1 MSNPILYTMP
11 GTCALAPNIAVAW
24 LNAPVT
30 IKTMEHGDQKKEEY
44 LSINPKGKVPA
55 LQFDDGDVLTEA
67 AAILAYLGAEYGKE
81 GYARN
86 QKLGRKEAEALS
98 YMTSEVHATYGPHFA
113 AQAFAD
119 SDSAQKEIKAK
130 AYEKLATHYERMEGN
145 LAAAG
150 DWYLKDRS
158 FADAYLYVLTRW
170 IEQTPLSID
179 NYPNL
184 KKHRARMEADE
195 GVKLALQR
203 QNMEPVSYL
212 AQNR

>member
-1 MSNPILYTMP
+1 
-11 GTCALAPNIAVAW
+11 
-24 LNAPVT
+24 
-30 IKTMEHGDQKKEEY
+30 
-44 LSINPKGKVPA
+44 
-55 LQFDDGDVLTEA
+55 
-67 AAILAYLGAEYGKE
+67 
-81 GYARN
+81 
-86 QKLGRKEAEALS
+86 
-98 YMTSEVHATYGPHFA
+98 MTSEVHATYGPHFA

-130 AYEKLATHYERMEGN
+130 TYEKLATHYARMEGN

-170 IEQTPLSID
+170 IEQTPLTID

-203 QNMEPVSYL
+203 QNMTPVS
-212 AQNR
+212 

>member
-1 MSNPILYTMP
+1 MSNATLYTMP

-24 LNAPVT
+24 LNAPVA
-30 IKTMEHGDQKKEEY
+30 IKTMERGDHKKDPY

-67 AAILAYLGAEYGKE
+67 AAILAYLGAKYGKE
-81 GYARN
+81 DYARN

-98 YMTSEVHATYGPHFA
+98 YMTSEVHAAYGPHFA
-113 AQAFAD
+113 VQTFAD

-130 AYEKLATHYERMEGN
+130 TYEKLAKHYERLESN

-158 FADAYLYVLTRW
+158 FADAFLYVLTRW
-170 IEQTPLSID
+170 IELTPLSID

-203 QNMEPVSYL
+203 QNMEPLSSPGK
-212 AQNR
+212 

>member
-1 MSNPILYTMP
+1 MP

-30 IKTMEHGDQKKEEY
+30 IQTLKRGDHKKEDY
-44 LSINPKGKVPA
+44 LSINPRGKVPA
-55 LQFDDGDVLTEA
+55 LQFADGDVLTEA

-81 GYARN
+81 GYARD

-113 AQAFAD
+113 AQTFAD
-119 SDSAQKEIKAK
+119 SESAQKEIKAK
-130 AYEKLATHYERMEGN
+130 TYEKLAAHYERLERN
-145 LAAAG
+145 LAASG
-150 DWYLKDRS
+150 EWYLKVRS

-170 IEQTPLSID
+170 IEQTPLTID

-195 GVKLALQR
+195 GVRLALQR
-203 QNMEPVSYL
+203 QDMTPLS
-212 AQNR
+212 

>member
-1 MSNPILYTMP
+1 MSNAILYTMP

-30 IKTMEHGDQKKEEY
+30 IKTMERGNHKKDPY

-67 AAILAYLGAEYGKE
+67 AAILAYLGAKYGKE
-81 GYARN
+81 DYARN

-98 YMTSEVHATYGPHFA
+98 YMTSEVHAAYGPHFA
-113 AQAFAD
+113 VQTFAD

-130 AYEKLATHYERMEGN
+130 TYEKLAKHYERLESN

-158 FADAYLYVLTRW
+158 FADAFLYVLTRW
-170 IEQTPLSID
+170 IELTPLSID

-203 QNMEPVSYL
+203 QNMEPLSSPGK
-212 AQNR
+212 

>member
-24 LNAPVT
+24 LDAPVT
-30 IKTMEHGDQKKEEY
+30 IKTLERGDHKKKEY

-81 GYARN
+81 GYARD

-98 YMTSEVHATYGPHFA
+98 YMTSEVHAAYGPHFA
-113 AQAFAD
+113 PQAFAD
-119 SDSAQKEIKAK
+119 SELAQNEIKAK
-130 AYEKLATHYERMEGN
+130 TYEKLATHYARMDAN
-145 LAAAG
+145 LAASG
-150 DWYLKDRS
+150 DWYLKQRS

-179 NYPNL
+179 DYPNL
-184 KKHRARMEADE
+184 KKYRARMEADE

-203 QNMEPVSYL
+203 QNMEPVS
-212 AQNR
+212 